1 MTDDIDETG
10 LEDDDGGGP
19 PAEPA
24 SYEPIALAGMEDA
37 PEGTESLL
45 KGFPN
50 PDVSE
55 SPVIPLGFAGAKVWF
70 AMPEG
75 ELRSEVASKVGAMLR
90 TDIFACQAGASF
102 LTYWRDRADKFQRE
116 PCAIWFVRKCREAG
130 FWDSSRPIR
139 SLGVWPGEAGAVML
153 HRGDEVW
160 SFASGR
166 KVDKRSIAE
175 MMRVRSGPLYRL
187 AASGPKPG
195 KPCTVE
201 DGAWI
206 RRQFDNWHFEPIG
219 IDGLTGA
226 DVMAGW
232 LVGALLGAVAPFR
245 GHLML
250 NALQGSGKTT
260 LVHLVHALMSA
271 LAGPV
276 IDSFSEAG
284 FRSDLSGMA
293 RPVLIDE
300 AEGGANAHGGA
311 GVVEQALGVL
321 RRMST
326 GDGGVRK
333 QVGQD
338 GNVATQT
345 AVGSVMLA
353 AILPPK
359 LGPADGS
366 RIVEV
371 RLLPLAAKEGQD
383 LASDDDLATIQA
395 KAEALAPKL
404 LARILLGARRYR
416 SDVAMVKAALQRAKE
431 SPRTADLIAM
441 LAAGRRLLLHDEPL
455 TPEMADTQARFWR
468 PLLAQ
473 RESIEVVTNPGADAF
488 AHLMA
493 ASTDQFR
500 NDRRLTIGIMVDRL
514 AAGDREYIGPLKAHG
529 MLFYEDVGP
538 DGRTGPWLIVSNHH
552 PVLEKIFSP
561 TKWQDWR
568 RALSYLDALGPDYQT
583 WPTKQ
588 LRYGAGVQQRGLAI
602 PLTPLLDRLASQA
615 SRPVTPSVPEQD
627 IEWQE

>member
-1 MTDDIDETG
+1 MTDEIDDSG
-10 LEDDDGGGP
+10 LDDDAGDAAMGE
-19 PAEPA
+19 AT
-24 SYEPIALAGMEDA
+24 SYEPIVLGGMEDA
-37 PEGTESLL
+37 PEGTESRL

-50 PDVSE
+50 PDVTE
-55 SPVIPLGFAGAKVWF
+55 SPVIPLGFAGPKVWF

-90 TDIFACQAGASF
+90 TDIYACQAGASF
-102 LTYWRDRADKFQRE
+102 LTYWRDREDKFQRE
-116 PCAIWFVRKCREAG
+116 PCAIWFVRQCRKAG
-130 FWDSSRPIR
+130 FWDASRPIR

-166 KVDKRSIAE
+166 KVEKRSIAE

-187 AASGPKPG
+187 AASAPRPA

-201 DGAWI
+201 DGAWV
-206 RRQFDNWHFEPIG
+206 RRQLDHWHFEAIG
-219 IDGLTGA
+219 LDGLTGA
-226 DVMAGW
+226 DVLAGWMAG
-232 LVGALLGAVAPFR
+232 AMLGAVAPFR
-245 GHLML
+245 GHFML

-345 AVGSVMLA
+345 AVGSVLLA

-371 RLLPLAAKEGQD
+371 RLLPLQAKDGADMASDAD
-383 LASDDDLATIQA
+383 LAEIQA

-455 TPEMADTQARFWR
+455 TPETADIQARFWR

-493 ASTDQFR
+493 ASTDRFR
-500 NDRRLTIGIMVDRL
+500 NDQRLTVGVMIDRVV
-514 AAGDREYIGPLKAHG
+514 AGEREYLGTLKAHG
-529 MLFYEDVGP
+529 LLFYEDLGP
-538 DGRTGPWLIVSNHH
+538 DGRAGPWLIVSNHN
-552 PVLEKIFSP
+552 PVLEKIFAP

-568 RALSYLDALGPDYQT
+568 RALAYLDALGPDYQT
-583 WPTKQ
+583 WPTKP
-588 LRYGAGVQQRGLAI
+588 LRYGAGLQQRGLAI
-602 PLTPLLDRLASQA
+602 PLTPLIDRLASQGA
-615 SRPVTPSVPEQD
+615 KTVTPSVPEED
-627 IEWQE
+627 IEW